1 MYSMKTKYFFLA
13 ACFILA
19 ITGCKKNGVSF
30 TISNQVNF
38 RVENT
43 SPLNLPFEIATPDVT
58 TNSSQEFQN
67 NHTSSNLVKEVK
79 LEELKLTITS
89 PAGKTFSFL
98 KTIKFFISTNGS
110 DEIELATLDNISS
123 TSQTILLNT
132 TQQNLEHYI
141 KASSY
146 KLRTQLVIKE
156 TVTQAIDVRTDLKF
170 RITASLL

>member
-1 MYSMKTKYFFLA
+1 MKTKYFFLA
-13 ACFILA
+13 ACFILV

-98 KTIKFFISTNGS
+98 KTIKLFIST
-110 DEIELATLDNISS
+110 
-123 TSQTILLNT
+123 
-132 TQQNLEHYI
+132 
-141 KASSY
+141 
-146 KLRTQLVIKE
+146 
-156 TVTQAIDVRTDLKF
+156 
-170 RITASLL
+170 